1 METIKDIPAHR
12 TVSPIAQIWAE
23 AGILAGIR
31 ARTGG
36 FQTQPQDALNDALI
50 FLQAREVGAV
60 VLTANIADFD
70 IFQQIVPNGRLIFYR
85 ATS

>member
-1 METIKDIPAHR
+1 M
-12 TVSPIAQIWAE
+12 
-23 AGILAGIR
+23 R

-36 FQTQPQDALNDALI
+36 FQTRSQDALNDALI

-70 IFQQIVPNGRLIFYR
+70 VFQQIVPNGRGRLLSGDGMKTDWAVSAQAER
-85 ATS
+85 ASPVPRLTLC